1 MQFHFGTPQTIHYKI
16 NKANV
21 SRYSY
26 HINLQNETFG
36 KVQYRPRYFQNIKNF
51 VIYDRIEIFDPEQVH
66 DFLE

>member
-1 MQFHFGTPQTIHYKI
+1 MAIDFDWIPSILYFFMQFYFGTP
-16 NKANV
+16 
-21 SRYSY
+21 Y
-26 HINLQNETFG
+26 HINLQNETFA

>member
-1 MQFHFGTPQTIHYKI
+1 MQHCSHIWVMVSLNQFHFL
-16 NKANV
+16 

-26 HINLQNETFG
+26 HINLQNETFA
-36 KVQYRPRYFQNIKNF
+36 KLQYRPRYFQNIKNF